1 MIMRVLKAALVA
13 GFLAACVAATLQTF
27 LTSPLILEAET
38 FEKSAGPQA
47 QATGYGGLVQLA
59 HVHSAQLHSAQ
70 LHLAHGQEAHAD
82 AEEGGWEPG
91 EGFPRIAF
99 TALATLVSG
108 VGYAAIL
115 AALLLASGRE
125 FNPQT
130 ALRWAIGGF
139 VAVNLAPAVG
149 LPPELPGMGGAH
161 LAERQIWWVCTAL
174 GTGLGLYLVTNV
186 RHHAAIAI
194 GLLAIVFPHIIG
206 APHAAAAASDVPA
219 VLAAQFAAR
228 SLAVAFAFWATLGL
242 SLGWYWV
249 RQEDR
254 TTSGLRSQALP
265 VSGERKAV

>member
-1 MIMRVLKAALVA
+1 MIVRVLKAALVA

-38 FEKSAGPQA
+38 YEKAASPEAHASA
-47 QATGYGGLVQLA
+47 YGGL
-59 HVHSAQLHSAQ
+59 
-70 LHLAHGQEAHAD
+70 LHLAHAEHHAPAD
-82 AEEGGWEPG
+82 AASDGGWEPG
-91 EGFPRIAF
+91 EGLPRIAF

-108 VGYAAIL
+108 VGYASIL
-115 AALLLASGRE
+115 AALLLAAGRE
-125 FNPQT
+125 IAPQT

-139 VAVNLAPAVG
+139 LAVNLAPAVG

-174 GTGLGLYLVTNV
+174 GTGLGLYLITNV
-186 RHHAAIAI
+186 RHHAAVAI
-194 GLLAIVFPHIIG
+194 GLLAIVVPHVIG
-206 APHAAAAASDVPA
+206 APHAEAASSGVPA

-242 SLGWYWV
+242 SLGWFWT

-254 TTSGLRSQALP
+254 AKSGILAQAP
-265 VSGERKAV
+265 VASRHKIV

>member
-27 LTSPLILEAET
+27 LTSPLILQAET
-38 FEKSAGPQA
+38 YEKAAAPEARAAGF
-47 QATGYGGLVQLA
+47 GGLVQLA

-115 AALLLASGRE
+115 AALLLAAGRE

-161 LAERQIWWVCTAL
+161 LAERQIWWACTAL
-174 GTGLGLYLVTNV
+174 GTGLGLYLITHV
-186 RHHAAIAI
+186 RHHAAIGI
-194 GLLAIVFPHIIG
+194 GLLAIVLPHIIG
-206 APHAAAAASDVPA
+206 APHAAAATSDVPA

-254 TTSGLRSQALP
+254 TKSGILSQAVP
-265 VSGERKAV
+265 VPGERKAV

>member
-1 MIMRVLKAALVA
+1 MILRVLKAALVA

-27 LTSPLILEAET
+27 LTSPLILQAET
-38 FEKSAGPQA
+38 YEKAAAPEAHAS
-47 QATGYGGLVQLA
+47 GYGGL
-59 HVHSAQLHSAQ
+59 
-70 LHLAHGQEAHAD
+70 LHLAHVNHAPAD
-82 AEEGGWEPG
+82 ATEESAWEPG
-91 EGFPRIAF
+91 EGLPRVAF

-115 AALLLASGRE
+115 AALLLAAGRE

-174 GTGLGLYLVTNV
+174 GTGLGLYLMTNV
-186 RHHAAIAI
+186 RHHAAIGI
-194 GLLAIVFPHIIG
+194 GLLAIVLPHIIG
-206 APHAAAAASDVPA
+206 APHAEAAASDVPA

-254 TTSGLRSQALP
+254 TKSGLLSQAAS
-265 VSGERKAV
+265 VTGERKAV

>member
-1 MIMRVLKAALVA
+1 MIVRVLKAALVA

-27 LTSPLILEAET
+27 LTSPLILQAET
-38 FEKSAGPQA
+38 YEKAAAPEA
-47 QATGYGGLVQLA
+47 HAAGYGGL
-59 HVHSAQLHSAQ
+59 
-70 LHLAHGQEAHAD
+70 LHLAHTGHAD
-82 AEEGGWEPG
+82 AADEGGWEPG
-91 EGFPRIAF
+91 DGFPRIAF

-139 VAVNLAPAVG
+139 VAVNLAPAIG

-161 LAERQIWWVCTAL
+161 LAERQIWWVGTAL
-174 GTGLGLYLVTNV
+174 ATGLGLYLVTNV
-186 RHHAAIAI
+186 RHHAAVGIGLIAI
-194 GLLAIVFPHIIG
+194 VLPHLIG
-206 APHAAAAASDVPA
+206 APHAEAAASDVPA

-242 SLGWYWV
+242 ALGWYWM
-249 RQEDR
+249 RQEGR
-254 TTSGLRSQALP
+254 ANSGLLSPTAP
-265 VSGERKAV
+265 VNGERKAV

>member
-1 MIMRVLKAALVA
+1 MPPDTAA
-13 GFLAACVAATLQTF
+13 
-27 LTSPLILEAET
+27 S
-38 FEKSAGPQA
+38 
-47 QATGYGGLVQLA
+47 
-59 HVHSAQLHSAQ
+59 
-70 LHLAHGQEAHAD
+70 LHLAHVNHAPAD
-82 AEEGGWEPG
+82 AAEESAWEPG
-91 EGFPRIAF
+91 EGFPRVAF

-115 AALLLASGRE
+115 AALLLAAGRE

-174 GTGLGLYLVTNV
+174 GTGLGLYLMTNV
-186 RHHAAIAI
+186 RHHAAIGI
-194 GLLAIVFPHIIG
+194 GLLAIVLPHIIG
-206 APHAAAAASDVPA
+206 APHAEAAASDVPA

-254 TTSGLRSQALP
+254 TKSGLLSQAAS
-265 VSGERKAV
+265 VTGERKAV